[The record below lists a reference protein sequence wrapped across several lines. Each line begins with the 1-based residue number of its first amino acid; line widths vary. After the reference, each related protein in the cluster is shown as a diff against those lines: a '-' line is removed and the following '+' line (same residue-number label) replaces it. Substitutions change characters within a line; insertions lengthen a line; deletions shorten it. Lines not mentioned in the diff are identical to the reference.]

1 VVTTNQ
7 TDDPGQPE
15 SVSRS
20 LTAKDSKG
28 EKKMPDMNRRKLLA
42 TLAVAPLAAGVVGRA
57 ASLDNKFKVGVSTR
71 DKLQKR
77 YFPNLEL
84 TTHEGKKVRFYDDL
98 IKDKIVVIN
107 FMYVKCKGVCMPVT
121 MNLKRVQKLLGGRLG
136 RDIFMYSITLKPEED
151 TPQALRRYV
160 QAHKIKPGWTFLTGK
175 PDEINILRRSLGF
188 KDAKAKLDKDL
199 TNHTGMVKYGNEARQ
214 WWAMFPGEAN
224 APWIV
229 ECIEWM
235 DGRNTQTTREA
246 GQNETKR
253 DNPGHIHSKVRNKG

>member
-175 PDEINILRRSLGF
+175 PDEINTLRRSLGF